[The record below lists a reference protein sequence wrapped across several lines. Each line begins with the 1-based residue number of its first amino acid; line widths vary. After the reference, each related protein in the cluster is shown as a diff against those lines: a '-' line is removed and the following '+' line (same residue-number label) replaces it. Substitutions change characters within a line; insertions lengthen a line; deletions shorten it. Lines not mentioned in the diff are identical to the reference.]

1 MTAVCARRAG
11 GQRATAR
18 RRRPDRVVVA
28 QQRPGGGAAGGCLVR
43 LAGCTP
49 GPPARRVYVVWWP
62 EPYRGCM
69 RNVEHTHTHIHSSI
83 NVNKAVRVGARR
95 AAARPALQR
104 PYIAPPTAATAPP
117 RPPLSLPP
125 PLTFFTSSSSP
136 DYFIKTCRQGRRRL
150 PVRGLARRGTD
161 RHGRSARAGC
171 RRPRRRRR

>member
-1 MTAVCARRAG
+1 VQRRDGG
-11 GQRATAR
+11 GQTAWLLHNSGLA
-18 RRRPDRVVVA
+18 VA
-28 QQRPGGGAAGGCLVR
+28 
-43 LAGCTP
+43 
-49 GPPARRVYVVWWP
+49 PPAGVWYVWLGVRRDRQ
-62 EPYRGCM
+62 RGACTSSGGLS
-69 RNVEHTHTHIHSSI
+69 RTVAACATSSTHTHTHIHSSI
-83 NVNKAVRVGARR
+83 NVNKAARVGARR